1 MKLLISTS
9 RLVIL
14 FFAFTL
20 IIGCQKKTS
29 EESVQTETDQIPK
42 IRNIKVINAS
52 LNVYLKTAQQ
62 HLIAGNDG
70 SVIISKDGIQWHA
83 ANTNGI
89 SDNIISIAADD
100 AGNIILAGGENGLL
114 MVSMDAG
121 ESWQKIS
128 TENNRKITAVTFDS
142 VNKRWVAMGEQ
153 GLALYSES
161 PANKWEKA
169 VFNSGLTTTKLISTS
184 KNLLAIG
191 EDGLM
196 ASSADGGQ
204 NWQILE
210 TMTPATL
217 TDGIVIDGQILVISC
232 ADGNVLRIDL
242 GKNIREIIAT
252 GNTSYITK
260 IFYSTPNKTLMIS
273 TSDGAVLLSDDSGYL
288 WAPVAGTS
296 SYLTNIAQTTD
307 GSKTLAT
314 GDAGTLMLSDNGGRT
329 WQPLPSPTKVTIQG
343 LAAINQEL
351 VAYGEGGLLLHS
363 NAPDKSWSTINFPF
377 KEYLHQLI
385 PVTADNWIGVGT
397 KGALLRSRNQGQSWE
412 ATNAATQE
420 NDYLFSIIQDKKT
433 GNLITAGTPGTILVS
448 ENQGKD
454 WNIRLALGDITQGY
468 FHQLMGDNK
477 GTVVAIAGPGITHYS
492 TDAGQTWQKSHIDNT
507 RQLFQGIYDIYS
519 KQFIAVGQAGNIQL
533 SLDAIHWKPA
543 ETSVQNSL
551 QTLFAMENIIFIGA
565 DKGLILFSTDQ
576 GKNWQTIDTKVN
588 ATILSIRKLAS
599 GKLIA
604 IGSKG
609 LVLTSTD
616 SGKNWRQISTP
627 TTTLLRG
634 PTQDP
639 ATGIV
644 YLSGKSGEILY
655 SRDDA
660 ETWQL
665 MPSVTQASIKS
676 LHIDSKNQMLVGIGE
691 RQIRIPLLK

>member
-1 MKLLISTS
+1 MKLLISAS
-9 RLVIL
+9 RFFVL
-14 FFAFTL
+14 FCVFTL
-20 IIGCQKKTS
+20 IIGCQKKS
-29 EESVQTETDQIPK
+29 NEDSVQTETDQIPK
-42 IRNIKVINAS
+42 IRNLKVINAS
-52 LNVYLKTAQQ
+52 LNVYLKTNQQ

-70 SVIISKDGIQWHA
+70 IVIISKEGTQWHA

-89 SDNIISIAADD
+89 SDNIISVAADD
-100 AGNIILAGGENGLL
+100 STNTILAGGENGLL
-114 MVSMDAG
+114 MVSIDSG
-121 ESWQKIS
+121 ESWQKIA
-128 TENNRKITAVTFDS
+128 TENNRKITAVAFDPA
-142 VNKRWVAMGEQ
+142 NKKWIAMGEQ

-161 PANKWEKA
+161 PLTKWEKA
-169 VFNSGLTTTKLISTS
+169 VFNSGLTTTKLIPTS
-184 KNLLAIG
+184 NSLLAIG

-196 ASSADGGQ
+196 ANSTDGGQ

-210 TMTPATL
+210 SMTPATL
-217 TDGIVIDGQILVISC
+217 TDGVVIDGQILIISC
-232 ADGNVLRIDL
+232 ADGNILRIDL
-242 GKNIREIIAT
+242 EKNIRNIIAT
-252 GNTSYITK
+252 GNTSYLTK
-260 IFYSTPNKTLMIS
+260 VFYSTQHKTLIVS
-273 TSDGAVLLSDDSGYL
+273 TSDGAVMLSDDTGHL

-296 SYLTNIAQTTD
+296 GYLTNIAQTTD
-307 GSKTLAT
+307 GSKTLVT

-329 WQPLPSPTKVTIQG
+329 WQTLSSPTKVTIQG
-343 LAAINQEL
+343 LATINQEL
-351 VAYGEGGLLLHS
+351 VAYGESGLLLHS
-363 NAPDKSWSTINFPF
+363 NAPDKSWITINFPF

-385 PVTADNWIGVGT
+385 PVTADNWISVGT
-397 KGALLRSRNQGQSWE
+397 KGSLLRSRNQGQSWE
-412 ATNAATQE
+412 TTNAATQE
-420 NDYLFSIIQDKKT
+420 NDYLFSIIQDQKT

-454 WNIRLALGDITQGY
+454 WSIRLALGDITQGY
-468 FHQLMGDNK
+468 FHQLIGDNK

-492 TDAGQTWQKSHIDNT
+492 TDAGKTWQASNIDNT
-507 RQLFQGIYDIYS
+507 KQLFQGIYDVYS
-519 KQFIAVGQAGNIQL
+519 EQFIAVGQAGNIQL
-533 SLDAIHWKPA
+533 SRDAIDWKPA
-543 ETSVQNSL
+543 TTSVQNSL

-609 LVLTSTD
+609 LVLISAD

-634 PTQDP
+634 PAQDP
-639 ATGIV
+639 STGII

-655 SRDDA
+655 SKDDA

-676 LHIDSKNQMLVGIGE
+676 LYIDSKNHMLVGIGE